1 MNFSI
6 FKMMS
11 AAAAIATLIFTAEVA
26 ASGHASH
33 AGSAMVS
40 SAHESGPAARTI
52 QGRIVAVRR
61 VSREI
66 TIQTAEGTVHQVKVP
81 ESATISSHE
90 GSKFSNVRSGQNVH
104 VSAVNDPSHG
114 LVAHSVSIP

>member
-1 MNFSI
+1 MNRPI
-6 FKMMS
+6 FKMTS
-11 AAAAIATLIFTAEVA
+11 VAATIATLICAGDVC
-26 ASGHASH
+26 ASERASH
-33 AGSAMVS
+33 AGTAITSG
-40 SAHESGPAARTI
+40 AHEAAPKTI

-66 TIQTAEGTVHQVKVP
+66 TIQTAEGAVRQVKVP